1 MDAPDLDKKRCPFCA
16 EEIQAAAII
25 CRYCGRD
32 VVDWKAPAAAPAPA
46 APKKKQ
52 GRLGCWLLVLL
63 FGCGLLLMLAS
74 LVRVTPSGTATR
86 SASRTPA
93 PTATATLT
101 PAEWQAAAKTVG
113 FEELARDTEAWVGK
127 LVHLRGKVVQVSEA
141 GSSGAVLRVNM
152 TEDSNGYW
160 ADTVW
165 VEYPGYGPGQRV
177 LEDDLIEFVAQID
190 GREKYQAIFG
200 QEITLPGMTAMWLAV
215 Q

>member
-16 EEIQAAAII
+16 EEIQAAAIV

-32 VVDWKAPAAAPAPA
+32 VVEQKPPAPKT
-46 APKKKQ
+46 PSRRRQ
-52 GRLGCWLLVLL
+52 WGCGVLVLL
-63 FGCGLLLMLAS
+63 FFCGGVGLLSM
-74 LVRVTPSGTATR
+74 VRVTPSERQSPA
-86 SASRTPA
+86 AANTPA
-93 PTATATLT
+93 PTATATRT
-101 PAEWQAAAKTVG
+101 PAEWQAAAQPVG

-127 LVHLRGKVVQVSEA
+127 LVHLRGEVVQVSEA
-141 GSSGAVLRVNM
+141 GSNGAVLRVNV
-152 TEDSNGYW
+152 TEAPSGFW
-160 ADTVW
+160 TDTVW

-190 GREKYQAIFG
+190 GREKYQAVLG